1 MAKTGASYTGSGVF
15 RLIIVAIIGLPLA
28 LVGGIDLYRNAHPEP
43 ASERLVR
50 AIDAYK
56 GNETAIAHRL
66 FKSLAAQGNAAAEY
80 WLADMHQHGLATTK
94 SISEA
99 ITLLEQ
105 SAKKG
110 FVPASL
116 RLGELYLSGFEV
128 APDLPKARTYLEQA
142 ATSGNSTAQRLLG
155 QVYSLGLGTRT
166 DDVMALT
173 YFIAA
178 AEQGDIISRAERDA
192 LERRLQP
199 PQTAEARARAA
210 ALGLLIKK

>member
-1 MAKTGASYTGSGVF
+1 MARTGASYTGHSVL
-15 RLIIVAIIGLPLA
+15 RLIVVAIIGLPLA
-28 LVGGIDLYRNAHPEP
+28 LVGGIDLYRYAHPEP
-43 ASERLVR
+43 AGERLVR

-80 WLADMHQHGLATTK
+80 WLADMHEHGLATTK

-99 ITLLEQ
+99 ITLFKQ
-105 SAKKG
+105 SARKG

-116 RLGELYLSGFEV
+116 RLGELYLSGIEV
-128 APDLPKARTYLEQA
+128 APDLPKARMYLEQA

-155 QVYSLGLGTRT
+155 QVYLLGLGTGT
-166 DDVMALT
+166 DDVTALT
-173 YFIAA
+173 YFVAA

-192 LERRLQP
+192 LERRLLP
-199 PQTAEARARAA
+199 PQTTEARERAV
-210 ALGLLIKK
+210 ALGLIKKK